1 MKRVSGWLLLVQ
13 LLFAGAVH
21 AAAPWQQAADAGD
34 TQAQLQMGNAYAAGM
49 PEYGIEQNA
58 NRAYAWYLKAARQN
72 NADAQYQVA
81 VSLILGEG
89 TARNVREARVWLQ
102 RAAKQGHADA
112 REVLAGFP
120 AEQRRAAPAP
130 VPRPQTG
137 NRRPPQTVDRKP
149 ADEGL
154 VIGNVRLDPEGLID
168 EAVNLDP
175 WSGYWPWWLGGAAL
189 GFITVGFWLAIRA
202 TLGVSSSWD
211 RIVGW
216 REDRELAKAAAV
228 LQETPTDVLES
239 AMLAATMEQF
249 GDDLPDEFLAQ
260 MESNAADGHGGAK
273 SAAPLAHGPARTPL
287 SAHFTFLI
295 SMMTGGFLA
304 NYLVNN
310 GVDVSFDMG
319 SEFARLFGSGPEA
332 LAILLVG
339 GFMIGFGTRMGGG
352 CSSGHGLSGCSRL
365 QPGSLV
371 GTLSFFGTAVA
382 VSLALEMFL

>member
-1 MKRVSGWLLLVQ
+1 MGRLMKRFGGGLLVAQ
-13 LLFAGAVH
+13 LLFAGAVY

-34 TQAQLQMGNAYAAGM
+34 AQAQLQMGNAFAAGM
-49 PEYGIEQNA
+49 PEYGIEQDA
-58 NRAYAWYLKAARQN
+58 SRAYTWYLKAARQN

-89 TARNVREARVWLQ
+89 VTRNVRDARVWLQ
-102 RAAKQGHADA
+102 RAARQGHADA

-120 AEQRRAAPAP
+120 AEESRAAPAP
-130 VPRPQTG
+130 
-137 NRRPPQTVDRKP
+137 RPPQTADRKP
-149 ADEGL
+149 AEEGL
-154 VIGNVRLDPEGLID
+154 VIGGVRLDPEGLID
-168 EAVNLDP
+168 EAVNLDL
-175 WSGYWPWWLGGAAL
+175 WSGYWPWWLGGLAL
-189 GFITVGFWLAIRA
+189 GFVTVGFWLAIR
-202 TLGVSSSWD
+202 TMLGVSSSWD

-228 LQETPTDVLES
+228 LQETPADVLES

-249 GDDLPDEFLAQ
+249 GDDLPDEFLEQ
-260 MESNAADGHGGAK
+260 MEKDASGSRAGGAATGEH
-273 SAAPLAHGPARTPL
+273 STRGVARTPL
-287 SAHFTFLI
+287 SAHFTFLV

-304 NYLVNN
+304 NYLVNS
-310 GVDVSFDMG
+310 GVEFRFDMG